1 MRRRSAD
8 AALALAAVVGALDA
22 RASVESRA
30 LTWYA
35 ERWLAPARVG
45 AGLAAAVGLLA
56 LALATL
62 GVWGVFAYLVEER
75 RREIGIRMAIGARGR
90 QIAML
95 VLRSTGGA
103 TLCGL
108 GCGGLGALAVAYTL
122 RGYLYGVSPLDP
134 IALGAVLALLGLAAL
149 AATLVPLRRAV
160 RTDPAVA
167 LRTE

>member
-1 MRRRSAD
+1 
-8 AALALAAVVGALDA
+8 
-22 RASVESRA
+22 
-30 LTWYA
+30 
-35 ERWLAPARVG
+35 VG

-62 GVWGVFAYLVEER
+62 GVWGVFAYVV

-90 QIAML
+90 QIATLM
-95 VLRSTGGA
+95 LRSTGVA
-103 TLCGL
+103 TLSGL
-108 GCGGLGALAVAYTL
+108 GCGALGALAAGYAL

-134 IALGAVLALLGLAAL
+134 AALGAVLVLLGLAAL